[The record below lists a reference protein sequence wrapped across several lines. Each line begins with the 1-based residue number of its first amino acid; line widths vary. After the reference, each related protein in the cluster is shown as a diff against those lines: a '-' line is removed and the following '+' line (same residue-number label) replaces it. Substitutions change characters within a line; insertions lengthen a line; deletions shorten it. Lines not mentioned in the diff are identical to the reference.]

1 MLVNALETS
10 YIFLAKAHRT
20 FTGHLTKPKR
30 CRSSAMGTLYGEC
43 CCPAHCIE
51 TRPGRWNQSNTGGCD
66 LAGFKPAELLHD
78 DNR

>member
-1 MLVNALETS
+1 
-10 YIFLAKAHRT
+10 
-20 FTGHLTKPKR
+20 
-30 CRSSAMGTLYGEC
+30 MGTLYGEC

-78 DNR
+78 DIGRPGSGHEEQFSTTILTLYLRSLRHLQTEHQAA